1 MIWLGALSAL
11 IMSLGMG
18 FTIAISAALGTAL
31 RRKSATNG
39 EKYLKIIDIL
49 GVLVMFLAGIF
60 LILAV

>member
-1 MIWLGALSAL
+1 
-11 IMSLGMG
+11 MSLGMG